1 MPVNSLSQ
9 KQSFVQT
16 WVFPIAVVTLFLSLK
31 FLFVRNMGSVNEL
44 HHLPMAR
51 HFAEPAWLANDIYY
65 SEPPGYRLLFQLL
78 FGRLTT
84 TIGFLMTSIIGRLLG
99 YLTLAIGLWTLSRSL
114 GVRLLTLLL
123 TVGLLVYVRR
133 PQGVIAGE
141 WLMGSIEPKIFAYS
155 ALFMALPALFA
166 GRYLQMVAWLGLAA
180 SFHAL
185 VGGWAS
191 IAVLLWLLWRRR
203 AVLLDLRRWLAAIL
217 IYAITGI
224 FAVTAVL
231 TQLLSPYC
239 NNEVAPSYIYT
250 FLRNPHHVNPFAW
263 VQEEWLYLLAY
274 LLVFG
279 LSAFYVIRL
288 SRHESHNHK
297 QITANRMDFFC
308 FVVCTLIVFGAGIVV
323 APFDRSGQILQYYPF
338 RVGDLLLALGTGFFL
353 ALTLENLLFRY
364 RMGAIALTLIILVGF
379 GAEATRFYHKGMAL
393 SEFPSREQGVNPE
406 MIITA
411 NWLQDNAP
419 TGDIIISSPVEL
431 SPLAWLS
438 SHPSVAK
445 FRFVPSAASAD
456 VDAWFNRITDLGG
469 GIDLL
474 SYVDRRTDARRTI
487 RSALIKGYN
496 SLDTDQMISLMDK
509 YQSRYAVTNAE
520 QILELPILHENSR
533 YRVYGLTTEASNSDP

>member
-1 MPVNSLSQ
+1 MNSLSQ

-16 WVFPIAVVTLFLSLK
+16 WVLPVATITLFLSLK

-51 HFAEPAWLANDIYY
+51 HFVEPSWLANDIYY
-65 SEPPGYRLLFQLL
+65 SEPSGYRLLFQLL
-78 FGRLTT
+78 LGRLTT
-84 TIGFLMTSIIGRLLG
+84 TVGFLATSIIGRLLG
-99 YLTLAIGLWTLSRSL
+99 YLTLAIGLWSLSRSL

-123 TVGLLVYVRR
+123 TIGLLVYVRR

-155 ALFMALPALFA
+155 AIFMALPALFS
-166 GRYLQMVAWLGLAA
+166 GRYLRMVAWLGLAA

-203 AVLLDLRRWLAAIL
+203 AVLLDGRRWLAAIL

-231 TQLLSPYC
+231 TQLLSPVS
-239 NNEVAPSYIYT
+239 ESDVAPSYIYT

-263 VQEEWLYLLAY
+263 VQEEWLYLLLY

-288 SRHESHNHK
+288 SRQEGDN
-297 QITANRMDFFC
+297 QGRITANRTDFFC
-308 FVVCTLIVFGAGIVV
+308 FVMCTLILFGAGVTI
-323 APFDRSGQILQYYPF
+323 APFDRNGQILQYYPF
-338 RVGDLLLALGTGFFL
+338 RVGDLMLALGTGFFL
-353 ALTLENLLFRY
+353 ALALENLLFRY
-364 RMGAIALTLIILVGF
+364 RRGAIALTLIILVGF

-393 SEFPSREQGVNPE
+393 SEFPSGEQGVNSE
-406 MIITA
+406 MMAVA
-411 NWLQDNAP
+411 NWIKQNVPEGELV
-419 TGDIIISSPVEL
+419 ISSPVEL

-438 SHPSVAK
+438 DHPSVAK

-456 VDAWFNRITDLGG
+456 VDAWFTRITDLGG

-474 SYVDRRTDARRTI
+474 SYVDRRTDARRQI
-487 RSALIKGYN
+487 RQDLIVAYN
-496 SLDTDQMISLMDK
+496 GLDTAQVSVLMDK
-509 YQSRYAVTNAE
+509 YQSRYMVTNAG
-520 QILELPILHENSR
+520 QRLDLRVVYQNAR
-533 YRVYGLTTEASNSDP
+533 YWIYTESAANPAEFLLD